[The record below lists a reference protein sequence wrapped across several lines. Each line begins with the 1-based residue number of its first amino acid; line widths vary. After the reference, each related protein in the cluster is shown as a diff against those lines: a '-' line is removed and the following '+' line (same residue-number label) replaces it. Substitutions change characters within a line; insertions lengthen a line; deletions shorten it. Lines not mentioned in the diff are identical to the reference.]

1 MVAENG
7 SNFSVGESQLLC
19 IGRALLRKTKIVLL
33 DEATASCDGKT
44 DAIIQNVMKTKF
56 KQATVLTIAHRLE
69 TIIFYDKI
77 AVIGEGKII
86 ELASPKTL
94 LQNSNSSF
102 SKLVDEMGKESKER
116 MMGMAGLD

>member
-1 MVAENG
+1 
-7 SNFSVGESQLLC
+7 
-19 IGRALLRKTKIVLL
+19 
-33 DEATASCDGKT
+33 
-44 DAIIQNVMKTKF
+44 MKTKF

-77 AVIGEGKII
+77 AVISEGKII

-102 SKLVDEMGKESKER
+102 SKLVDEMGKDSKQR